1 MSAGG
6 RAPPQRLFFASWP
19 DEVTRAALLA
29 AAGPQLPQVGRTLPA
44 GNLHLTLVFLGN
56 VPAAGLASLLRV
68 GAALVWPAT
77 EVRLDRLDCWPRA
90 RVLVA
95 VTSTPPPALLELEA
109 ELRNRLAAAGLRL
122 AAQPFRP
129 HVTLARDVPAR
140 PAAALAPP
148 VAWPLA
154 ELALV
159 ASQASPGGS
168 CYRPL
173 ARWPRVA

>member
-1 MSAGG
+1 MSTGG
-6 RAPPQRLFFASWP
+6 RAPSQRLFFASWP
-19 DEVTRAALLA
+19 DEATRAALLA

-44 GNLHLTLVFLGN
+44 VNLHLTLVFLGN
-56 VPAAGLASLLRV
+56 VPAGGLAPLLRV
-68 GAALVWPAT
+68 GAALAWPAT
-77 EVRLDRLDCWPRA
+77 DLWLDRLDCWPRA

-95 VTSTPPPALLELEA
+95 ATSTPPPALLELEA
-109 ELRNRLAAAGLRL
+109 ELRDRLAAAGLRL

-129 HVTLARDVPAR
+129 HVTLARDVTAR
-140 PAAALAPP
+140 PAAPLAPP

-168 CYRPL
+168 RYRPL
-173 ARWPRVA
+173 ARWPRDA